1 MINIKRH
8 SIDLILLMITI
19 VLLIYSTEPVIQG
32 DSKRYLSYHLSDPPL
47 IPWFVKITLY
57 LFGSLKAIVIL
68 QTLAIYF
75 GVVKFTKTIS
85 KYFDIKILTKLFIAL
100 FLFIPIINFYRHI
113 LSESLSYA
121 FFLFFASY
129 IIKLIFNFKIKNV
142 ICVTLFAVILL
153 NLRSQFIFIYLIIF
167 IIYLSIFIIN
177 KKKTFSFLLISFIS
191 IFLIHNTL
199 TKVNHYILQN
209 FFKEKVMYKNQEKN
223 GPFNY
228 IFIDAIYISTIEDAE
243 LLEDDKIKNIT
254 IQIFKKMHN
263 EKSLQEYYNG
273 RGHFGLSFATIRDY
287 SNLSLNEL
295 ALNIN
300 VSIYDLKKE
309 ISLTLLSKNFFKYL
323 KFIFKKFYDSTWL
336 FVIVPAILFIPAL
349 INFIKYRTQFSLVI
363 VFFSSFALANHSI
376 VYLFGRVQPR
386 YLIYSDFALLV
397 IIFLVFIHAFKKST
411 NKF

>member
-8 SIDLILLMITI
+8 SIDLILLIITM

-32 DSKRYLSYHLSDPPL
+32 DSRRYLSYNFSDPPL

-121 FFLFFASY
+121 FFFFFASY

-142 ICVTLFAVILL
+142 LCVTLFAVILL

-177 KKKTFSFLLISFIS
+177 KEKTFSFLLISFIS

-209 FFKEKVMYKNQEKN
+209 FFKEKVTYKNQERN

-243 LLEDDKIKNIT
+243 LLEDDKIKNTT
-254 IQIFKKMHN
+254 IQIFEKMHN

-273 RGHFGLSFATIRDY
+273 RGHFGLSFAMIRDY

-336 FVIVPAILFIPAL
+336 FVIVPVLLFIPAL

>member
-8 SIDLILLMITI
+8 SIDFILLLIT
-19 VLLIYSTEPVIQG
+19 VLLLINSTDPVIQG
-32 DSKRYLSYHLSDPPL
+32 DSRRYLGYNLSDPP
-47 IPWFVKITLY
+47 IVPWFVKITLY
-57 LFGSLKAIVIL
+57 LFGSLKAVVIL

-121 FFLFFASY
+121 FYLFFASY

-142 ICVTLFAVILL
+142 VCITLFAVALL
-153 NLRSQFIFIYLIIF
+153 NLRSQFIFIYVIIF

-177 KKKTFSFLLISFIS
+177 KKNTFSFLLISFIS

-199 TKVNHYILQN
+199 TKVNDYILQN
-209 FFKEKVMYKNQEKN
+209 FFKEKVMNKTQEKN

-228 IFIDAIYISTIEDAE
+228 IFIDAIYISSIEDAE
-243 LLEDDKIKNIT
+243 LLEDDKIKNTT

-263 EKSLQEYYNG
+263 ENSLQEYYNG
-273 RGHFGLSFATIRDY
+273 RGHFGLSFAIIRDY
-287 SNLSLNEL
+287 SNLTLNEL
-295 ALNIN
+295 ALNKN
-300 VSIYDLKKE
+300 VSIYDLKKK

-336 FVIVPAILFIPAL
+336 FVIVPAILLIPAL
-349 INFIKYRTQFSLVI
+349 INFIKYRNQFSLVV

-397 IIFLVFIHAFKKST
+397 IIFLVFIHAFKKSI
-411 NKF
+411 NKS